1 MQRVRLLGELGER
14 FGAEHTYYNLR
25 TPADAIKILCIN
37 KPEFKDFLLKSEE
50 NGIGYQVLQGGQDFG
65 YEELLLPFGE
75 KDLVIVPVLSGSGDG
90 FTNVLTGI
98 GLVLAAIVLG
108 PAVGGFLG
116 LGMGVGGSLFGA
128 TAASIV
134 GGVGLSLAIGGVAQ
148 LMSPQ
153 PQIPTLGGFSGNFGA
168 GSRMGSRN
176 RTNGPENVTSGID
189 GQQSYA
195 YTGAANTVGVGATVP
210 LAYGK
215 VLVGSHLLKSKF
227 QIADESDPVL
237 TSLRSPGVGT
247 MRFGNE
253 ILTDDFSDKSGVIA
267 KRVYKTAFN
276 SPAYF
281 SPVGQYGVTN
291 NTQLIR
297 VDPTVER
304 RLASLNVYGG
314 YMASTAQ
321 YQDFNVALSLE
332 NGLYD
337 YAGGPGTTFVDGYI
351 TYEVKVFRDVY
362 TTDDYLIAADQ
373 ATIQGLIFG
382 GQFYGW
388 MHRLELPDI
397 NTESIVTVQVEVI
410 SAGAVANGSEGTNP
424 IYLRLNSIGYQLY

>member
-37 KPEFKDFLLKSEE
+37 KPEFKDFLLNSEE
-50 NGIGYQVLQGGQDFG
+50 NGISYQVLQGGQDFG

-168 GSRMGSRN
+168 GNRMGSRN

-237 TSLRSPGVGT
+237 TSLRSPGVST
-247 MRFGNE
+247 IRFGNE

-267 KRVYKTAFN
+267 KRVYKTSFN

-281 SPVGQYGVTN
+281 DPVGQYGVTN
-291 NTQLIR
+291 STQLIR
-297 VDPTVER
+297 VDPTVSR
-304 RLASLNVYGG
+304 CLASLNVYGG

-321 YQDFNVALSLE
+321 YQDFNVALSLQD
-332 NGLYD
+332 GLYD

-351 TYEVKVFRDVY
+351 TYELKVFRDY
-362 TTDDYLIAADQ
+362 FTTDDYLIAADQ

-382 GQFYGW
+382 GQFFGW

-397 NTESIVTVQVEVI
+397 NTESVVTVQVEVI
-410 SAGAVANGSEGTNP
+410 AAGAVANGSNGSNP